1 MIMTGKKKEEVFGE
15 KPVQVP
21 LYSPQNPQGLAW
33 DGSRASTISGWRLSV
48 PAMAQ
53 SVPVLASVCPVT
65 E

>member
-1 MIMTGKKKEEVFGE
+1 MITTGKKKEVFGE

-21 LYSPQNPQGLAW
+21 LYSPQTPQGLAW
-33 DGSRASTISGWRLSV
+33 DGSRASTIRGWRLSV

-53 SVPVLASVCPVT
+53 SVPVLASVCPIT